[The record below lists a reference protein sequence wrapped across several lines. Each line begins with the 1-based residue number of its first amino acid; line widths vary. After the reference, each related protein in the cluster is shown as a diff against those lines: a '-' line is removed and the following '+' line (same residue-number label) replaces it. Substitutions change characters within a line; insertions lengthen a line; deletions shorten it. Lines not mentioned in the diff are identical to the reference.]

1 MQEKKEFNKRVL
13 KDFKNIFDEIF
24 HSLCCNSE
32 TATDLINFWLPYV
45 LKPKF
50 KIKDVRLYLPD
61 KYYNDINENIKVGK
75 VENDVTLVSSVIK
88 DSGNIILQGDIVED
102 KVWKDKL
109 FFSIEAQSKF
119 SYNIP
124 FRQVHYM
131 ALTLLSRVSYLTGQ
145 KHSEVLSKKKF
156 NEIRSKLPIVVPV
169 WINQDLHKTLTE
181 KDGLIPVGQDGVYLC
196 NFKNYL
202 GREYEEIINN
212 VFDFTFIYINLKELN
227 TQYASTEEI
236 GEWISAYKES
246 LTQKELRGRLERRES
261 MTVVMEMYREG
272 IAVGEKRGEERGIA
286 LGEKRGIVLGEE
298 RGAIWGRNEAITAII
313 SLMQQN
319 GFSTEDI
326 CKNTGLS
333 KEEVLKLMSAKQT

>member
-1 MQEKKEFNKRVL
+1 M
-13 KDFKNIFDEIF
+13 
-24 HSLCCNSE
+24 
-32 TATDLINFWLPYV
+32 
-45 LKPKF
+45 
-50 KIKDVRLYLPD
+50 
-61 KYYNDINENIKVGK
+61 
-75 VENDVTLVSSVIK
+75 VSSVIK

-131 ALTLLSRVSYLTGQ
+131 ALTLLSRVSFLTGQ

-202 GREYEEIINN
+202 GTEYEELINN
-212 VFDFTFIYINLKELN
+212 VFDFTFIYINLRELN
-227 TQYASTEEI
+227 TKYASTE
-236 GEWISAYKES
+236 
-246 LTQKELRGRLERRES
+246 
-261 MTVVMEMYREG
+261 
-272 IAVGEKRGEERGIA
+272 
-286 LGEKRGIVLGEE
+286 
-298 RGAIWGRNEAITAII
+298 
-313 SLMQQN
+313 
-319 GFSTEDI
+319 
-326 CKNTGLS
+326 
-333 KEEVLKLMSAKQT
+333 

>member
-24 HSLCCNSE
+24 HSLCCNSK

-75 VENDVTLVSSVIK
+75 VENDVTLVSSVMK

-196 NFKNYL
+196 NF
-202 GREYEEIINN
+202 EEIINN
-212 VFDFTFIYINLKELN
+212 VFDFTVVYINLRELN
-227 TQYASTEEI
+227 TKYASTEEI
-236 GEWISAYKES
+236 GEWISAYQES
-246 LTQKELRGRLERRES
+246 LTQKELRGRLERRET

-272 IAVGEKRGEERGIA
+272 IAVGEKRGEERG
-286 LGEKRGIVLGEE
+286 
-298 RGAIWGRNEAITAII
+298 AIWGRDEGITEAITAII

-319 GFSTEDI
+319 GFSMEDI

-333 KEEVLKLMSAKQT
+333 KEEVLKLMAAKKA